1 MLLQSTPRTQE
12 DAPSG
17 SGSTVLLS
25 EEEGPSEGLNVLG
38 KRRLHARAIVSDSD
52 SDTPD
57 ATEVR

>member
-25 EEEGPSEGLNVLG
+25 EEESVSVLG
-38 KRRLHARAIVSDSD
+38 KRSLHKRAIVSDSD
-52 SDTPD
+52 SDAPD